1 MINKKI
7 LLYYNCLYIFN
18 NDLDKEA
25 NTSNMEKN
33 FHLFF
38 FHNNDLHFNKKI
50 IKYQIL
56 DLKFSNI
63 KPLYF
68 YKKYEKNKSVLVQ
81 IKKIEE
87 YTTEEFK
94 KEVDL
99 AYKNYL
105 NTINYRINSIIETI
119 KLFLKLYRD
128 KTVIFIVP
136 QKLKNIIKKNIK
148 NYKIIKTEKEI
159 LFKLELFYW
168 INYFLKISSANKN
181 LSNELNTFSENI
193 ITGIYE
199 IK

>member
-18 NDLDKEA
+18 NDLDKEV